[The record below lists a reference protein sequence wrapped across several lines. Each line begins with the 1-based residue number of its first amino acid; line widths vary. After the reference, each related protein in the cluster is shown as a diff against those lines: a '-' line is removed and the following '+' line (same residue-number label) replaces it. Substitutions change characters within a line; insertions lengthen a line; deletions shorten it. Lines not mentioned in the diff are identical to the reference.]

1 MHQIPLDEILGATLE
16 SWYARVAEW
25 VPPGVAIDGQCADC
39 ATSPAAATLSNRL
52 WPHSIVHELT
62 LALAVLERQLSESL
76 AEDRLEWAGNSSV
89 AVSTEVRA
97 VLADRVSAAQEDI
110 VDVLEQCLQPRLEAW
125 VARELATCLDAIA
138 TCE

>member
-1 MHQIPLDEILGATLE
+1 MYQLPLDEILGGALE

-39 ATSPAAATLSNRL
+39 ADSPAAAIVSNHL

-62 LALAVLERQLSESL
+62 VALAILEGQLSESL
-76 AEDRLEWAGNSSV
+76 MEDRLERASNNSV
-89 AVSTEVRA
+89 AVSVEVRA
-97 VLADRVSAAQEDI
+97 VLADRVLAAQDDI
-110 VDVLEQCLQPRLEAW
+110 VDVLEQCLQPKLDAW
-125 VARELATCLDAIA
+125 VSGQLETCLDAIA